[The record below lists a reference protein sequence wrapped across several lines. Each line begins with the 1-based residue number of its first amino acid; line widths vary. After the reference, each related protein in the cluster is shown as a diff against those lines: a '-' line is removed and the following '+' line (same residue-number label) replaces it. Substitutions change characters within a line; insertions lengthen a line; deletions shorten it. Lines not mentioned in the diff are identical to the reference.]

1 MNARTHSG
9 LRIHVVDAE
18 RGSIAEGL
26 QVEVFR
32 LGQGAEKRFSGRL
45 DGNGPLV
52 DPALRAPGLEPGEY
66 EVVFHLGDYYR
77 GHARAGSQPPFLE
90 SVTLQLGIAD
100 PEASYELPL
109 RIHPLGICMPGV

>member
-1 MNARTHSG
+1 MNVRTHSG

-18 RGSIAEGL
+18 RGRVAEGL

-52 DPALRAPGLEPGEY
+52 DPALRAPGLEAGEY
-66 EVVFHLGDYYR
+66 EVVLHLGDYYR
-77 GHARAGSQPPFLE
+77 GAEKAGSEPPLLE
-90 SVTLQLGIAD
+90 SVTLRLGIDD
-100 PEASYELPL
+100 PESSYELPL